1 MGTGAAWCPESVGD
15 ALQSRTAAKYG
26 EVKCLGLSR
35 PNRKL
40 RKLAG
45 ETKRKNGPSP
55 CGARMAARQTQCL
68 QAARIVSGGTRG
80 SSSGHPCSWAIY
92 QKLTVPVTLIFL
104 RVTVKKEKTIVM
116 DGGVNNLIGPV
127 IRSQLSETLFW
138 EKRT

>member
-1 MGTGAAWCPESVGD
+1 LCLESVGD

-55 CGARMAARQTQCL
+55 LWGADGRTANTMSAVGADSLWRNSGL
-68 QAARIVSGGTRG
+68 QQWPSLFVGNISKIDDTRDAHFFESNG
-80 SSSGHPCSWAIY
+80 
-92 QKLTVPVTLIFL
+92 
-104 RVTVKKEKTIVM
+104 KKGKNYRY
-116 DGGVNNLIGPV
+116 GR
-127 IRSQLSETLFW
+127 RSQ
-138 EKRT
+138 